1 MGSTTSDA
9 NEKQA
14 LDRIASG
21 TKEEDWREAAVVL
34 SRGSGAEIDHE
45 LMAMFHTALDRGED
59 KRAELVSRI
68 LAERDP
74 DRDPSYTER
83 LLPEPVSEPAGRADR
98 LVDWLVGEI
107 PVGAEEWGFTRLRR
121 LEPVRYYADRL
132 RHGAFTARLLAAGNL
147 GDTADAAAFDVLLT
161 ALSDRSRNVRF
172 AAVQSVRRLAE
183 AGLAEE
189 YSGHAVRQRLAEL
202 LSGDDRLVRVAAART
217 LFLFG
222 DRALVTEALGRVA
235 WWQRR
240 LKRELEAV
248 LRGDIPPL
256 PKMWIGER

>member
-9 NEKQA
+9 NEQQA

-34 SRGSGAEIDHE
+34 SSGSGAEVDHE
-45 LMAMFHTALDRGED
+45 LLAMFHTALDRGED
-59 KRAELVSRI
+59 SRAELVSRI

-74 DRDPSYTER
+74 DRDPSYAER
-83 LLPEPVSEPAGRADR
+83 LLPEPVAEPGRGER
-98 LVDWLVGEI
+98 LAEWLVGEI
-107 PVGAEEWGFTRLRR
+107 PPGAEEWGFTRLRR
-121 LEPVRYYADRL
+121 LEPVKHYAGQL
-132 RHGAFTARLLAAGNL
+132 RDGAPTARLLAAGNL
-147 GDTADAAAFDVLLT
+147 GDTADADAFDVLLP

-183 AGLAEE
+183 AGFAEE

-202 LSGDDRLVRVAAART
+202 LSNDDRLVRVAAART

-222 DRALVTEALGRVA
+222 DEELVAEALSRTT
-235 WWQRR
+235 WSQRK

-248 LRGDIPPL
+248 LRGDVPPL